1 MNEALEI
8 VEESALSK
16 AEIYEYDMFW
26 DRVRREATAEGN
38 MRRATAA
45 LAAATAERDAATA
58 RADAAVEKLHQA
70 VRQMKADGL
79 TAETIAKYTG
89 MTAAEVDSLP

>member
-1 MNEALEI
+1 MKRLMYVVSVA
-8 VEESALSK
+8 VGMMTVS
-16 AEIYEYDMFW
+16 
-26 DRVRREATAEGN
+26 
-38 MRRATAA
+38 
-45 LAAATAERDAATA
+45 AATA

-89 MTAAEVDSLP
+89 MTAADVDGLC

>member
-1 MNEALEI
+1 
-8 VEESALSK
+8 
-16 AEIYEYDMFW
+16 
-26 DRVRREATAEGN
+26 

-45 LAAATAERDAATA
+45 LAAATAERDAATARADAATA